1 MSIQKLKA
9 LSLHDHPLNSL
20 SIEFEAA
27 KLIVIV
33 EQYNEES
40 GAYDKVKLCFRGID
54 NLNMGFL
61 KTQLKDGCDV
71 EVYSASV
78 TTIGEIHTVDFL
90 ILTGF
95 GEPSANLTF
104 DFEEVEIY

>member
-1 MSIQKLKA
+1 MSIQKLEA
-9 LSLHDHPLNSL
+9 LSLHDHPLHSL

-33 EQYNEES
+33 EQYNEET
-40 GAYDKVKLCFRGID
+40 GVYDEVKLCFHGID
-54 NLNMGFL
+54 NLNMGFI
-61 KTQLKDGCDV
+61 KTQLKGGCDV
-71 EVYSASV
+71 EVTSAFV
-78 TTIGEIHTVDFL
+78 TTIGEIHTVDFI

-95 GEPSANLTF
+95 GEPSANVTF